1 MFDQEIVPV
10 TTKTVDSDGTER
22 TMTVTKDDGI
32 RVGTTLA
39 GLAKLRP
46 AFKPDG
52 STTAGESRDQR
63 DSSHLSRCDSLPA
76 ASQVTPAR

>member
-22 TMTVTKDDGI
+22 TVTVTKDDGI
-32 RVGTTLA
+32 RVGSTLA

-52 STTAGESRDQR
+52 STTAGESCDQHN
-63 DSSHLSRCDSLPA
+63 SSHLSRFDSLPT